1 LKAFNLPQ
9 LPMALT
15 RSLRYESHLSSRS
28 LVSNRK
34 LDELATDVDDATSVL
49 EELLDDP
56 SISTQDKLEELH
68 DKLEQ
73 ASEAIDVLEGRTT

>member
-1 LKAFNLPQ
+1 
-9 LPMALT
+9 
-15 RSLRYESHLSSRS
+15 
-28 LVSNRK
+28 VSNRK

-49 EELLDDP
+49 EELLDEP

>member
-1 LKAFNLPQ
+1 
-9 LPMALT
+9 
-15 RSLRYESHLSSRS
+15 
-28 LVSNRK
+28 VSNRK